1 MKNITKVEIQYFRSI
16 YWTTITNLES
26 LNVFTGKNDA
36 GKSNVLK
43 ALNLFFNNIVC
54 DEEKFD
60 FLENF
65 NKIRAEEV
73 RKNSIKG
80 KQFIQIKITFCRGD
94 NMYRTLP
101 KIFTVTKRW
110 LRYSAVPVTTDDLE
124 ARCKAAGL
132 KYNDRTKSSLTKF
145 LNSINYIYIPA
156 IKDAK
161 IFDKILNMLQETLYN
176 DKLTKEKGLVES
188 LNNLAQK
195 VQSSAEELNK
205 EFYEAT
211 KINANISSPQEISEF
226 YKALSIDTVFAQSYS
241 VKLDNRGDGIRVR
254 YLPSILNYLAIN
266 SKKNLIWGFEEPET
280 SVEYNL
286 AIQMADAFVN
296 HYSNKSMIFVTS
308 HSPAFIN
315 LDKDDVAL
323 YRCFNDSNKTVIY
336 EAKKAGA
343 KPDVAIELGYFRLQE
358 ELFNEYVK
366 KKKELDNSLEEV
378 KLIRERIKSIELPV
392 LITEGET
399 DVLILRTAWE
409 KLYTGKE
416 MPFSIKSCD
425 IGGEGKEAGCG
436 ILKNYLVNHTFDA
449 PNVVIG
455 LFDYD
460 EAGSKAYESL
470 KMFSSDASGAFKK
483 SRNCKAYAIRLPA
496 PDSKKV
502 FIEHNNL
509 CIEFLFDEK
518 YLFTELEGRKL
529 IVEKGKTHTIFQN
542 KVIREELLSELWFGR
557 IDKSTKMFFAERIV
571 PTLPAEAFVNF
582 VPLFDLLME
591 IVNA

>member
-1 MKNITKVEIQYFRSI
+1 MEPQKSSGKPLVNSKVGGWFKKNAAEVGRT
-16 YWTTITNLES
+16 
-26 LNVFTGKNDA
+26 VFTLGKTIASGVAGYFNVNVKISGEDLYRLYKSIDLSNKLIVFEDLERSGVDVFEILGYVNSLVEQDGA
-36 GKSNVLK
+36 KVLLIANEDEIIKRLSGKSVLDDIKKSANNSETK
-43 ALNLFFNNIVC
+43 AERDVP
-54 DEEKFD
+54 
-60 FLENF
+60 
-65 NKIRAEEV
+65 
-73 RKNSIKG
+73 
-80 KQFIQIKITFCRGD
+80 
-94 NMYRTLP
+94 YTL
-101 KIFTVTKRW
+101 
-110 LRYSAVPVTTDDLE
+110 
-124 ARCKAAGL
+124 
-132 KYNDRTKSSLTKF
+132 LTK
-145 LNSINYIYIPA
+145 YRE
-156 IKDAK
+156 
-161 IFDKILNMLQETLYN
+161 Q
-176 DKLTKEKGLVES
+176 KEKTIGDTIVY
-188 LNNLAQK
+188 K
-195 VQSSAEELNK
+195 PNK
-205 EFYEAT
+205 PVA
-211 KINANISSPQEISEF
+211 ISNI
-226 YKALSIDTVFAQSYS
+226 L
-241 VKLDNRGDGIRVR
+241 
-254 YLPSILNYLAIN
+254 
-266 SKKNLIWGFEEPET
+266 ET

-409 KLYTGKE
+409 KLYTDKE

-455 LFDYD
+455 LFNYD

-496 PDSKKV
+496 PNSKKV